1 MPPSKDICIKMG
13 IFCHMRRTKRDLL
26 GRGGRKGVKGTQIKT
41 EKVRDRRLN
50 YTLESFIGKEGHIF
64 FFTLHFYWGSLR
76 LLLRNLVLTLYAGL
90 ITEDPASH
98 TWPTQA
104 PIGSISQ
111 DLKARLS
118 FLIAN
123 GIPWCLDSIS
133 QQSALYS
140 LINEAST

>member
-1 MPPSKDICIKMG
+1 MG
-13 IFCHMRRTKRDLL
+13 IFCPIRRTKRDLL
-26 GRGGRKGVKGTQIKT
+26 GGGGRKGVKGAQIKT
-41 EKVRDRRLN
+41 EKVGDRRLN
-50 YTLESFIGKEGHIF
+50 YTLESFIRKVGHI

-76 LLLRNLVLTLYAGL
+76 LLLPNLVLTLYAGL

-123 GIPWCLDSIS
+123 EIPWRLDSIS
-133 QQSALYS
+133 QQSVFYS

>member
-64 FFTLHFYWGSLR
+64 FYFTF
-76 LLLRNLVLTLYAGL
+76 LLGL
-90 ITEDPASH
+90 AATFITESGVDFVC
-98 TWPTQA
+98 W
-104 PIGSISQ
+104 
-111 DLKARLS
+111 
-118 FLIAN
+118 FN
-123 GIPWCLDSIS
+123 
-133 QQSALYS
+133 Y
-140 LINEAST
+140 